1 MCRAQCSGRCVG
13 DLDGFDPSDVL
24 PEGADTLGGL
34 YLDQPEPERA
44 FDYPEPPERV
54 VTFSE
59 LLEKCGYDED
69 VVEQYS
75 DVGDT
80 EVRLFLKTFV

>member
-1 MCRAQCSGRCVG
+1 M
-13 DLDGFDPSDVL
+13 
-24 PEGADTLGGL
+24 
-34 YLDQPEPERA
+34 DQPEPERA

-54 VTFSE
+54 MTFSE

-80 EVRLFLKTFV
+80 EVRLF